1 MKSLKFILAG
11 AVTLLVILIVVSN
24 TVETTGPSSAKRS
37 SAADDGQLKIG
48 VLDSAPVYYTEGSTA
63 KGFDYEVAL
72 GVTESLGIKPS
83 FIPMD
88 FADLFTALDEGE
100 IDMIASQVSVTEER
114 QKAYDFSHPYFVTYL
129 SFTTPK
135 NSPIKKLKDVNGT
148 KVAIVDG
155 TAQESIL
162 KSRFPKAEIVKR
174 KNEAAALEAVAA
186 GKADSF
192 FYDAPFTEGLIK
204 HAPIPME
211 ERIVFPSDKA
221 PIAFVFRKGDG
232 LRDQADDAIDEMI
245 VNGDWLRIKTD
256 YFREY
261 PLSERF
267 REQGVE

>member
-24 TVETTGPSSAKRS
+24 TVETTGPSTAKRS
-37 SAADDGQLKIG
+37 SAADDGQLKVG
-48 VLDSAPVYYTEGSTA
+48 VLNSAPVYYTQGSVA
-63 KGFDYEVAL
+63 KGFDYEMAL
-72 GVTESLGIKPS
+72 GVTESLGIKPE
-83 FIPMD
+83 FVPMD
-88 FADLFTALDEGE
+88 FADLFTALDEGK
-100 IDMIASQVSVTEER
+100 IDMIASQVSVTVER
-114 QKAYDFSHPYFVTYL
+114 EKVYDFSHPYFVTYL

-135 NSPIKKLKDVNGT
+135 NSPIRKLKDINGT
-148 KVAIVDG
+148 GVAVVDG

-162 KSRFPKAEIVKR
+162 KERFPKAEIVKR

-192 FYDAPFTEGLIK
+192 FYDAPFAQGVIK
-204 HAPIPME
+204 DAPIPME
-211 ERIVFPSDKA
+211 ERIRFPSDKA

-232 LRDQADDAIDEMI
+232 LREQANDAIDEMI

>member
-24 TVETTGPSSAKRS
+24 TVETTGPAAKRS
-37 SAADDGQLKIG
+37 SAADDGQIKIG
-48 VLDSAPVYYTEGSTA
+48 VLNSAPVYYTQGSVA

-83 FIPMD
+83 FVPMD
-88 FADLFTALDEGE
+88 FADLFTALDAGE

-114 QKAYDFSHPYFVTYL
+114 EKAYDFSHPYFVTYL

-148 KVAIVDG
+148 RVAIVEG

-162 KSRFPKAEIVKR
+162 KARFPKAEIVKR

-204 HAPIPME
+204 NAPIPME

-221 PIAFVFRKGDG
+221 PIAFVFRTGDG
-232 LRDQADDAIDEMI
+232 LKEQANDAIDEMI
-245 VNGDWLRIKTD
+245 VKGDWLRIKTD

-261 PLSERF
+261 PLSELF

>member
-24 TVETTGPSSAKRS
+24 TVETTGPSSARRS
-37 SAADDGQLKIG
+37 SAADDGALKIG
-48 VLDSAPVYYTEGSTA
+48 VLDSAPVYYHEGSAA
-63 KGFDYEVAL
+63 KGFDYEMAL
-72 GVTESLGIKPS
+72 GVTKSLGIKPE
-83 FIPMD
+83 FIAMD
-88 FADLFTALDEGE
+88 FADLFTALDAGE

-114 QKAYDFSHPYFVTYL
+114 EEAYDFSHPYFVTYL

-148 KVAIVDG
+148 RVAIVDG

-162 KSRFPKAEIVKR
+162 KARFPKAEIVKR
-174 KNEAAALEAVAA
+174 KNEAAALEAVAS

-192 FYDAPFTEGLIK
+192 FYDAPFTDGLIK
-204 HAPIPME
+204 NAPIPME
-211 ERIVFPSDKA
+211 ERIVYPSDKA
-221 PIAFVFRKGDG
+221 PIAFVFRNGDG
-232 LRDQADDAIDEMI
+232 LKDQADDAIDEMI
-245 VNGDWLRIKTD
+245 VDGTWLRIKTD

-261 PLSERF
+261 PLSELF

>member
-24 TVETTGPSSAKRS
+24 TVEPGNPSAAKRS
-37 SAADDGQLKIG
+37 SAADDGSLKIG
-48 VLDSAPVYYTEGSTA
+48 VLDSAPVYYNQGGSA
-63 KGFDYEVAL
+63 KGFDYEMAL
-72 GVTESLGIKPS
+72 GVTKSLGIKPS
-83 FIPMD
+83 FVPMD
-88 FADLFTALDEGE
+88 FADLFKALDEGE

-114 QKAYDFSHPYFVTYL
+114 EEAYDFSHPYFVTYL

-135 NSPIKKLKDVNGT
+135 SSPIKKLKDINGSR
-148 KVAIVDG
+148 VAIVDG

-162 KSRFPKAEIVKR
+162 KNRFPKAEIVKR
-174 KNEAAALEAVAA
+174 KNEKAALEAVAA

-192 FYDAPFTEGLIK
+192 FYDAPFTDGLIK
-204 HAPIPME
+204 HAPVPME

-221 PIAFVFRKGDG
+221 PIAFVFRKGDR
-232 LRDQADDAIDEMI
+232 LRDQANAAIDEMI
-245 VNGDWLRIKTD
+245 VDGTWLRIKTD

-261 PLSERF
+261 PLSELF

>member
-24 TVETTGPSSAKRS
+24 TVETTGPSSVKRS

-114 QKAYDFSHPYFVTYL
+114 EEAYDFSHPYFVTYL

-148 KVAIVDG
+148 RVAIVDG

-162 KSRFPKAEIVKR
+162 KARFPKAEIVKR

-204 HAPIPME
+204 SAPIPME

-245 VNGDWLRIKTD
+245 VNGTWLRIKTD

-261 PLSERF
+261 PLSELF

>member
-24 TVETTGPSSAKRS
+24 TVETTGPSSARRS
-37 SAADDGQLKIG
+37 SAADDGVLKIG
-48 VLDSAPVYYTEGSTA
+48 VLDSAPVYYREGSSA
-63 KGFDYEVAL
+63 KGFDYEMALEVAQ
-72 GVTESLGIKPS
+72 TTGIKPE
-83 FIPMD
+83 FVPMD
-88 FADLFTALDEGE
+88 FADLFTALDKGD

-114 QKAYDFSHPYFVTYL
+114 EKAYDFSHPYFVTYL

-135 NSPIKKLKDVNGT
+135 DSPIKKLKDINGT

-162 KSRFPKAEIVKR
+162 KARFPKAGIVKR
-174 KNEAAALEAVAA
+174 KNESAALEAVAA

-192 FYDAPFTEGLIK
+192 FYDAPFTDGLIK
-204 HAPIPME
+204 HAPVPME

-232 LRDQADDAIDEMI
+232 LKDQADSALDEMI
-245 VNGDWLRIKTD
+245 VNGTWLRIKTT
-256 YFREY
+256 YFKEY
-261 PLSERF
+261 PLSELF

>member
-48 VLDSAPVYYTEGSTA
+48 VLNSAPVYYTQGSTA

-72 GVTESLGIKPS
+72 EVAESLGIKPS
-83 FIPMD
+83 IVPMD
-88 FADLFTALDEGE
+88 FADLFTALDEGK

-114 QKAYDFSHPYFVTYL
+114 EKVYDFSHPYFVTYL

-148 KVAIVDG
+148 RVAIVDG
-155 TAQESIL
+155 TAQESVL
-162 KSRFPKAEIVKR
+162 ETRFPKAQIVKR

-192 FYDAPFTEGLIK
+192 FYDAPFAPGVIK
-204 HAPIPME
+204 NSPMME
-211 ERIVFPSDKA
+211 ERIRFPSDKA

-232 LRDQADDAIDEMI
+232 LRDQANKAIDEMI
-245 VNGDWLRIKTD
+245 VNGTWLRIKTD
-256 YFREY
+256 YFKEY
-261 PLSERF
+261 PLSELF

>member
-37 SAADDGQLKIG
+37 SAADDGALKVG
-48 VLDSAPVYYTEGSTA
+48 VLDSAPVYYHEGSAA
-63 KGFDYEVAL
+63 KGFDYEMAL
-72 GVTESLGIKPS
+72 GVTKSLGIKPE

-88 FADLFTALDEGE
+88 FADLFTALDAGE
-100 IDMIASQVSVTEER
+100 IDMIASQVSVTDEREET
-114 QKAYDFSHPYFVTYL
+114 YDFSHPYFVTYL

-148 KVAIVDG
+148 RVAIVDG

-162 KSRFPKAEIVKR
+162 KERFPKAEIVKR
-174 KNEAAALEAVAA
+174 KDEAAALEAVAA

-204 HAPIPME
+204 NAPIPME
-211 ERIVFPSDKA
+211 ERIVYPSDKA
-221 PIAFVFRKGDG
+221 PIAFVFRKDDG
-232 LRDQADDAIDEMI
+232 LKDQANDAIDEMI
-245 VNGDWLRIKTD
+245 VDGTWLRIKTD

-261 PLSERF
+261 PLSELF